1 MKIFLQYIVDINLA
15 SFGKSDK
22 FQDIERKKNNSGILV
37 SLQIQSVNVG
47 LKIQAVL
54 VGVVSR
60 GKSCARKNSPGIY
73 TRVKKYLNW
82 INRIT
87 RTKGQCYKIQNYKN
101 DPGKERSKLWIIL
114 QEGFEQI
121 LLSFLT
127 LMKELSK

>member
-22 FQDIERKKNNSGILV
+22 FQDIERKKVNSRILV

-60 GKSCARKNSPGIY
+60 GKKSCARKNSPGIY

-82 INRIT
+82 INHIT
-87 RTKGQCYKIQNYKN
+87 RKKGQCYNKN
-101 DPGKERSKLWIIL
+101 DPGKDHDH
-114 QEGFEQI
+114 
-121 LLSFLT
+121 
-127 LMKELSK
+127 